1 MTRLSVYE
9 SRDIRRLVLSASLSL
24 HLSRDCLKRG
34 DVERARYYR
43 IEARKALY
51 GARYVVAASWAG
63 GFDPQVMHSRS
74 RLITVFP
81 KLPQD
86 KFPEIVRNDS
96 IQVSVQAARPRL
108 RVQRLFRGSL
118 ASKTATIALAI
129 KVMPGLRTG
138 WAPRSRK
145 WPMVLHSGN
154 SMRKTFAATSIAET
168 MASSA
173 Q

>member
-51 GARYVVAASWAG
+51 GARYVVAASRAG

-118 ASKTATIALAI
+118 ANKTATIALAI
-129 KVMPGLRTG
+129 AVLPGLCTG
-138 WAPRSRK
+138 WAARSRK
-145 WPMVLHSGN
+145 WPLALHSGN
-154 SMRKTFAATSIAET
+154 SVCQACSSS
-168 MASSA
+168 SSA
-173 Q
+173 KVLE

>member
-51 GARYVVAASWAG
+51 GARYVVAASRAG

-86 KFPEIVRNDS
+86 KFPEVVRNEP
-96 IQVSVQAARPRL
+96 IQVSVPAARPGL

-118 ASKTATIALAI
+118 AGKTATIALAI
-129 KVMPGLRTG
+129 AAVSGLRAG
-138 WAPRSRK
+138 WAARSRK
-145 WPMVLHSGN
+145 WPLALHSGN
-154 SMRKTFAATSIAET
+154 SVC
-168 MASSA
+168 
-173 Q
+173 

>member
-9 SRDIRRLVLSASLSL
+9 SGDIRRLVLSASLSL

-51 GARYVVAASWAG
+51 GARYAVAASRAG

-86 KFPEIVRNDS
+86 KFPEVVRNDS
-96 IQVSVQAARPRL
+96 IQVSVPAARPGL

-118 ASKTATIALAI
+118 AGKTATIALAI
-129 KVMPGLRTG
+129 TALPGLRAG
-138 WAPRSRK
+138 WAARSRK
-145 WPMVLHSGN
+145 WPLALHSGN
-154 SMRKTFAATSIAET
+154 SVCQAYSPS
-168 MASSA
+168 SSA
-173 Q
+173 KVLE